1 MKHSIDI
8 KFLKTFACVAD
19 KRSYSDA
26 AATLFMT
33 QPAVSQHVKK
43 VEQHFGKRLL
53 EKSAGLRLTRE
64 GQLVFLYAQKALRLQ
79 DEMMSEFAKLG
90 QQQSLSIAID
100 DGLSPDLVV
109 AIAREL
115 SDLSS
120 LNLTI
125 RRFSAPRRAGAEEM
139 DLVMGIGRPAD
150 QIPARDVLHEQPLLM
165 QYSAAEDGSDTIS
178 RIFYSSALEQQEV
191 NAIAADQALVISDN
205 CLWVQAAA
213 APLLE
218 DGHGRPEQLLIA
230 PPWSLPSRQ
239 HATEI
244 ADYRASF
251 YLRASQQFRKHFD
264 MYDLTDRIGTVVK
277 QHTEG
282 Q

>member
-1 MKHSIDI
+1 MKHSIDV

-64 GQLVFLYAQKALRLQ
+64 GQLVFLYSQKALRLQ
-79 DEMMSEFAKLG
+79 DEMMSEFAKLN
-90 QQQSLSIAID
+90 QQQSLSIAFD

-109 AIAREL
+109 AIARVL
-115 SDLSS
+115 SELSS
-120 LNLTI
+120 LNLTMT
-125 RRFSAPRRAGAEEM
+125 RFSGPLAAGPEER
-139 DLVMGIGRPAD
+139 DLLLGIGRTAD
-150 QIPARDVLHEQPLLM
+150 QIPARDIMLERPLLM
-165 QYSAAEDGSDTIS
+165 QHGSAAEGNDTIK
-178 RIFYSSALEQQEV
+178 RVFYSSTLEQKDV
-191 NAIAADQALVISDN
+191 SAIAADHGLNIGDD
-205 CLWVQAAA
+205 CLWVQATA

-218 DGHGRPEQLLIA
+218 DGGNQSEQLLIA
-230 PPWSLPSRQ
+230 PPWSLPAPQ
-239 HATEI
+239 TATELS
-244 ADYRASF
+244 DHRVNF

-264 MYDLTDRIGTVVK
+264 MYDLTDRILTVVT
-277 QHTEG
+277 QHSHRE
-282 Q
+282 